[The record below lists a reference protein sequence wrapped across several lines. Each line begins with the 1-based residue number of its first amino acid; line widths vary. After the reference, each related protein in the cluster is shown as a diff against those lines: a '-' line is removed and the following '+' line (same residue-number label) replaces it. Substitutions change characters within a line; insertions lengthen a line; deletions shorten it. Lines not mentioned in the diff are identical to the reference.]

1 MFSKTRHTEHWTN
14 EKINKSRIKK
24 TANVELHRNYFS
36 PNING
41 VMKSGGE
48 WRPLKIPT
56 Y

>member
-1 MFSKTRHTEHWTN
+1 MLRILDLYKR
-14 EKINKSRIKK
+14 KKSRTQK
-24 TANVELHRNYFS
+24 TANVELHRFHSS
-36 PNING
+36 PNITG